1 MNINNQ
7 ETSENFHIQE
17 IEGINKTNYEL
28 QNRIRQ
34 LEKVSASLI
43 EIVEGVSSERWN
55 VDGFRLKDT
64 PEWVE
69 FYVTVRK
76 SK

>member
-1 MNINNQ
+1 MNTNNQ
-7 ETSENFHIQE
+7 ETSENFHLQE
-17 IEGINKTNYEL
+17 IEGINKKNYEL

-43 EIVEGVSSERWN
+43 EIVEGVSRERWN

-64 PEWVE
+64 TEWVE

>member
-1 MNINNQ
+1 MNTNNQ
-7 ETSENFHIQE
+7 ETSENFHLQE

>member
-7 ETSENFHIQE
+7 ETSENFHLQE

-43 EIVEGVSSERWN
+43 VIVEGVSSERWN

>member
-7 ETSENFHIQE
+7 ETSENFHLQE

-43 EIVEGVSSERWN
+43 EIVECVSSERWN

>member
-7 ETSENFHIQE
+7 KTNKNFHLQE
-17 IEGINKTNYEL
+17 IEGTNKTNYEL
-28 QNRIRQ
+28 QSRIRQ

>member
-1 MNINNQ
+1 MN
-7 ETSENFHIQE
+7 ENFHLQE

-34 LEKVSASLI
+34 LEKVRASLI

>member
-1 MNINNQ
+1 LDGWEDLCFHFYINV
-7 ETSENFHIQE
+7 SA
-17 IEGINKTNYEL
+17 KTNYEL

-64 PEWVE
+64 TEWVE

>member
-7 ETSENFHIQE
+7 ETSESFHLQE

>member
-7 ETSENFHIQE
+7 ETSENFHLQE

-64 PEWVE
+64 TEWVE

>member
-7 ETSENFHIQE
+7 KTNKNFHLQE

>member
-7 ETSENFHIQE
+7 EISENFHLQE

>member
-1 MNINNQ
+1 MN
-7 ETSENFHIQE
+7 ENFHLQE

-43 EIVEGVSSERWN
+43 EIDEGVSSERWN

>member
-7 ETSENFHIQE
+7 ETSENFHLQE

>member
-7 ETSENFHIQE
+7 ETSENFHLQE
-17 IEGINKTNYEL
+17 IEGTNKTNYEL